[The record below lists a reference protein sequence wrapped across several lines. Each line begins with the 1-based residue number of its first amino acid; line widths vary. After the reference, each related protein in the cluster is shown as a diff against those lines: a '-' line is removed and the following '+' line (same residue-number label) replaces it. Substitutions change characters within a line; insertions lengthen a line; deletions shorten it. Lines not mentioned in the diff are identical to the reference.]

1 MTLDAKTA
9 SRASIRHPCSPFKLF
24 SDSYYQRASCRD
36 LFGANTRRTSS
47 SNSITESMLSGD
59 GDKPRKWRSG
69 FSENH

>member
-1 MTLDAKTA
+1 MFT
-9 SRASIRHPCSPFKLF
+9 FKLF
-24 SDSYYQRASCRD
+24 SESYYQRASCRD